1 MKRLANGYLLELELK
16 EWVVQRRKAFL
27 IKGTSSK
34 NVQRQQYVGGLW
46 GEANHQ
52 L

>member
-1 MKRLANGYLLELELK
+1 MKKFASGNLLELELE

-27 IKGTSSK
+27 IKGTSPRS
-34 NVQRQQYVGGLW
+34 VQRQQYVGGLW